1 MILRGF
7 EPTARALRSSGTVR
21 GRSEKVI
28 SSIDDGVNLAIEM
41 LLNEN
46 KKELYRQALKEAAS
60 DNDFLERTLECQ
72 KEFDE
77 IGF

>member
-1 MILRGF
+1 MKMVKKTIDISMNNYEGLN
-7 EPTARALRSSGTVR
+7 ELI
-21 GRSEKVI
+21 SEKVI